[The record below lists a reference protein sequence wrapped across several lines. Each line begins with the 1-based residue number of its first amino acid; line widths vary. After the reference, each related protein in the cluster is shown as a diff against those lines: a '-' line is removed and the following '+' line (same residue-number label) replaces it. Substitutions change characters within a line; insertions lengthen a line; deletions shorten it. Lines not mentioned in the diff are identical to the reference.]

1 MSPYTHQ
8 LDAGRR
14 NNKDRDMKKS
24 FLTIVALGTMLASCS
39 NDETLDVTAREAI
52 TFDRVFVEN
61 ATRAID
67 NSYPKT
73 ELTSFHVYGTITNSQ
88 NQTANLFNKELVTKG
103 ANNKWGYNKANTQY
117 WIPGNTYHFTA
128 IADGNISLEN
138 NAIVTQVETGI
149 NGMPT
154 KVHLQDASLQ
164 KDILYAVSN
173 PITYESGAE
182 TVGFTFNHLLAKA
195 MFTVKNEIST
205 NNGYS
210 YKVNNVR
217 ITNAYAFAT
226 YTIGTGWGSQ
236 GGKYSLSFG
245 NIAATSIGVLGNPN
259 IGADATHI
267 NHGGSAESNFERLL
281 IPFEN
286 GTIYISFTSQLYKD
300 NVLIQTKEETITA
313 NNITLAAG
321 NAYNFVIK
329 LGNPGEP
336 IQFTVTKVNG
346 WETNNNT
353 NNVNVN
359 N

>member
-1 MSPYTHQ
+1 
-8 LDAGRR
+8 
-14 NNKDRDMKKS
+14 MKKS

-67 NSYPKT
+67 NSYPNT

-103 ANNKWGYNKANTQY
+103 ANDEWGYNESNTQY

-128 IADGNISLEN
+128 IADGNISLGD
-138 NAIVTQVETGI
+138 NAIVTQVTTGE

-154 KVHLQDASLQ
+154 TIELKDAAHQ
-164 KDILYAVSN
+164 KDILYAVSE

-195 MFTVKNEIST
+195 KFTVKNEIST
-205 NNGYS
+205 NNGYTYQVS
-210 YKVNNVR
+210 DVC
-217 ITNAYAFAT
+217 ITNAYKTAT
-226 YTIGTGWGSQ
+226 YTIGSGWGSQ
-236 GGKYSLSFG
+236 EESYSLSFG
-245 NIAATSIGVLGNPN
+245 NIAATSIGVLDNPN
-259 IGADATHI
+259 IGVDATHI
-267 NHGGSAESNFERLL
+267 NHGGSAESNFEKLL
-281 IPFEN
+281 IPFTN
-286 GTIYISFTSQLYKD
+286 GPINISFTSQLYKD
-300 NVLIQTKEETITA
+300 NVLIQTKQETITA
-313 NNITLAAG
+313 SNITLAAG

-336 IQFTVTKVNG
+336 IQFTVTNVNG
-346 WETNNNT
+346 WDKNNN
-353 NNVNVN
+353 NNNDVNVN

>member
-1 MSPYTHQ
+1 MSPYIHQ

-67 NSYPKT
+67 NSY
-73 ELTSFHVYGTITNSQ
+73 TSANLSEFEVYGTITNSQ
-88 NQTANLFNKELVTKG
+88 NQTANLFKQELVEYK
-103 ANNKWGYNKANTQY
+103 NNQWVYNSANTQY

-128 IADGNISLEN
+128 IADGNIEN
-138 NAIVTQVETGI
+138 VTEVKTDTD
-149 NGMPT
+149 GMPT
-154 KVHLQDASLQ
+154 TIELKDAAHQ
-164 KDILYAVSN
+164 KDILYAVSEQ
-173 PITYESGAE
+173 ITYESGVK

-195 MFTVKNEIST
+195 KFTVKNEIST
-205 NNGYS
+205 NNGYTYQVS
-210 YKVNNVR
+210 DVC
-217 ITNAYAFAT
+217 ITNAYKTAT
-226 YTIGTGWGSQ
+226 YTIGSGWGSQ
-236 GGKYSLSFG
+236 EESYSHSFG
-245 NIAATSIGVLGNPN
+245 NIAATSI
-259 IGADATHI
+259 DASTDEDITHI
-267 NHGGSAESNFERLL
+267 KSGESVESKYERLL
-281 IPFEN
+281 IPFTN
-286 GTIYISFTSQLYKD
+286 GPINISFTSQLYKD

-336 IQFTVTKVNG
+336 IQFTVTNVNG
-346 WETNNNT
+346 WETNNN
-353 NNVNVN
+353 NIDVNVN

>member
-1 MSPYTHQ
+1 
-8 LDAGRR
+8 
-14 NNKDRDMKKS
+14 MKKS

-73 ELTSFHVYGTITNSQ
+73 ELKSFHVYGTITNSQ
-88 NQTANLFNKELVTKG
+88 KQTANLFNKELVTKG

-128 IADGNISLEN
+128 IADGNISLGD
-138 NAIVTQVETGI
+138 NAIVTQVTTGE

-154 KVHLQDASLQ
+154 TLELKDAAHQ
-164 KDILYAVSN
+164 KDILYAVSEQ
-173 PITYESGAE
+173 ITYESGAK

-195 MFTVKNEIST
+195 KFTVKNEIST
-205 NNGYS
+205 NNGYTYQVS
-210 YKVNNVR
+210 DVC
-217 ITNAYAFAT
+217 ITNAYASAT
-226 YTIGTGWGSQ
+226 YTIGSGWGSQ
-236 GGKYSLSFG
+236 EESYSLSFG
-245 NIAATSIGVLGNPN
+245 NIAATSI
-259 IGADATHI
+259 DASTDEDITHI
-267 NHGGSAESNFERLL
+267 KSGESVESKYERLL
-281 IPFEN
+281 IPFTN
-286 GTIYISFTSQLYKD
+286 GPINISFTSQLYKD

-336 IQFTVTKVNG
+336 IQFTVDKINDWNTDINKDG
-346 WETNNNT
+346 DTNENDD
-353 NNVNVN
+353 VNVN

>member
-1 MSPYTHQ
+1 
-8 LDAGRR
+8 
-14 NNKDRDMKKS
+14 MKKS

-117 WIPGNTYHFTA
+117 WIPGNTYHYTA
-128 IADGNISLEN
+128 IADGNIEN
-138 NAIVTQVETGI
+138 VTEVKTDTD
-149 NGMPT
+149 GMPT
-154 KVHLQDASLQ
+154 TIELKDAAHQ
-164 KDILYAVSN
+164 KDILYAVSEQ
-173 PITYESGAE
+173 ITYESGAK

-195 MFTVKNEIST
+195 KFTVKNEIST
-205 NNGYS
+205 NNGYTYQVS
-210 YKVNNVR
+210 DVC
-217 ITNAYAFAT
+217 ITNAYKTAT
-226 YTIGTGWGSQ
+226 YTIGSGWGSQ
-236 GGKYSLSFG
+236 EESYSLSFG
-245 NIAATSIGVLGNPN
+245 NIAATSIGVLDNPN
-259 IGADATHI
+259 IGVDATHI

-281 IPFEN
+281 IPFTN